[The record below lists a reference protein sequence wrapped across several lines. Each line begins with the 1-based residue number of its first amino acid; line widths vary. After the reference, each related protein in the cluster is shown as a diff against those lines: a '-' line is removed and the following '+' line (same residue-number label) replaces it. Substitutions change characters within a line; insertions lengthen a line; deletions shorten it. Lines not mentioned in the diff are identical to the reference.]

1 MFRTIFGT
9 KQVNSGKNW
18 RKHKSKQTCFG
29 LIEENMELSHTHLA
43 VKVSMRHQKIFEPLC
58 RAVDSAVQWW
68 QQLQRA
74 QEKKG

>member
-1 MFRTIFGT
+1 ML
-9 KQVNSGKNW
+9 
-18 RKHKSKQTCFG
+18 CFG
-29 LIEENMELSHTHLA
+29 LIEENMELSHIRLA
-43 VKVSMRHQKIFEPLC
+43 VKGSMRHQKIFEQLC

>member
-1 MFRTIFGT
+1 M
-9 KQVNSGKNW
+9 S
-18 RKHKSKQTCFG
+18 SFG
-29 LIEENMELSHTHLA
+29 LIEENMELSHIHLA
-43 VKVSMRHQKIFEPLC
+43 VKGSMRHQKIFEPLC